1 VAGFLF
7 FAARAVAG
15 CEASA
20 AVTHLPAPSATAW
33 TLCLAM
39 LSRIPKNWLVK
50 PLLPD
55 QNSQLAKTIGPL
67 L

>member
-1 VAGFLF
+1 MPL
-7 FAARAVAG
+7 RPTR
-15 CEASA
+15 
-20 AVTHLPAPSATAW
+20 VTHLPAPSTVAW
-33 TLCLAM
+33 TLFLAM